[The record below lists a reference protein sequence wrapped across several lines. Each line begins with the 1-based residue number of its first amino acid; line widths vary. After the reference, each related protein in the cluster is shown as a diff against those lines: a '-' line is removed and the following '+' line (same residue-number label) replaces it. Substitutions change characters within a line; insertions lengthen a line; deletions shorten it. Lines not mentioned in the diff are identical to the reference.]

1 MLRFIEKNKIRVG
14 YIPKVLVRMRIGGAS
29 NQNIKNII
37 KVNKECYN
45 AWKDNDLSISPIIF
59 ILKSLSKILQYLR
72 K

>member
-1 MLRFIEKNKIRVG
+1 
-14 YIPKVLVRMRIGGAS
+14 MRIGGAS